1 MKIKKGKLNYDQSG
15 RAYPPNPRVKE
26 NWDCI
31 WEYEGKYYKLVGDNE
46 HKEWDEVNIY
56 NQIIDEVYE
65 TYNKEII
72 RQREIQKE
80 EVNRLRSQMKL
91 VKVSLIELLSKEQF
105 INKCKTDSEFSE
117 KWGLK
122 IEERE
127 LIAQERLEWVK
138 TNLSNVEVGGFIS
151 NDEYSHKWVETLANN
166 IPTKLITLTYNNETI
181 ESYE

>member
-56 NQIIDEVYE
+56 NQIIDEAYE
-65 TYNKEII
+65 NFEKQCIPGTGKKMS
-72 RQREIQKE
+72 KE
-80 EVNRLRSQMKL
+80 EFVN
-91 VKVSLIELLSKEQF
+91 I
-105 INKCKTDSEFSE
+105 CKTNPEFSE
-117 KWGLK
+117 TWGLK

-127 LIAQERLEWVK
+127 LRPRQRTEVAQRMGIILSEGIKSSKEWDK
-138 TNLSNVEVGGFIS
+138 ECDENNV
-151 NDEYSHKWVETLANN
+151 
-166 IPTKLITLTYNNETI
+166 PTKLITLTYNNETI